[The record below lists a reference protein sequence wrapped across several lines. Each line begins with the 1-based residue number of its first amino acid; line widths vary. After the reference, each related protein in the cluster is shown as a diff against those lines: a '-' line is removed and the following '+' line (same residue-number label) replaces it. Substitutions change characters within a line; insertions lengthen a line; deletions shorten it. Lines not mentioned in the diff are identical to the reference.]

1 MPGIANGLASPNAS
15 RPICLGRSPD
25 LRVDHILQT
34 APSRAGGTVVI
45 AVWRSLTVA
54 WAAPALH
61 PHLDAH
67 RLPVSPRGG
76 QTIPWDT

>member
-54 WAAPALH
+54 WAAP
-61 PHLDAH
+61 D
-67 RLPVSPRGG
+67 
-76 QTIPWDT
+76 